1 MSRWRPVGPVMSGV
15 LQWSVLEP
23 LLFNIFINAST
34 DGLKCTR
41 SKFAYDTKLSG
52 MVDVLEGSDA
62 IQRDI
67 NKLER
72 WAHVNLM
79 QFNIAEC
86 KVLPLGWSNPRYVYR
101 LEEEL
106 LKNSL
111 EEKDLEVLVD
121 EKLNMSQ

>member
-1 MSRWRPVGPVMSGV
+1 MTSGV
-15 LQWSVLEP
+15 PQGSVLG
-23 LLFNIFINAST
+23 LMLFNIFISDVNS
-34 DGLKCTR
+34 GFECTR